1 MAQDTMGGW
10 YGFRVVDGSRVPQH
24 PAAKPGVACLTARYR
39 MDAPYPDVEVVLP
52 LIGTDLFRWSIC
64 DPTFLDSLADR
75 LEQGRRELLA
85 RDEPAVLGALR
96 G

>member
-1 MAQDTMGGW
+1 MQNDALGGW

-52 LIGTDLFRWSIC
+52 MLGVDLFRWSIG
-64 DPTFLDSLADR
+64 DPTFYDSLADR
-75 LEQGRRELLA
+75 LEMARRELLT
-85 RDEPAVLGALR
+85 REEPAVLGSLR
-96 G
+96 